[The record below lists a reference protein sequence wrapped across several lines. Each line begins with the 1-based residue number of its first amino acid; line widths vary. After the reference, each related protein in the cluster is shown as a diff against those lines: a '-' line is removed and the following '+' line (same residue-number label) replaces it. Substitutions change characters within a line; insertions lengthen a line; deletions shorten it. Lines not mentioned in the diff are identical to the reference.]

1 MGDWRSWLA
10 RLTGSQKVTG
20 SNPVFSTKNF
30 IKPCN
35 LMKKFFLLV
44 FTALMFIGCNSDDE
58 LTIYDYIGTWSGTY
72 TGTNDKGEWNF
83 VVADDG
89 KVTGTMHSNNF
100 NENYSIN
107 GRLDRSG
114 QLVSE
119 LALPAKG
126 NFNGTLNTE
135 KKGNGT
141 WNNSI
146 PNPARSGNWEGSKIK
161 K

>member
-1 MGDWRSWLA
+1 
-10 RLTGSQKVTG
+10 
-20 SNPVFSTKNF
+20 
-30 IKPCN
+30 
-35 LMKKFFLLV
+35 MKKFFLLV

-89 KVTGTMHSNNF
+89 KVTGTMHSINF

-114 QLVSE
+114 QLVS
-119 LALPAKG
+119 
-126 NFNGTLNTE
+126 
-135 KKGNGT
+135 
-141 WNNSI
+141 
-146 PNPARSGNWEGSKIK
+146 
-161 K
+161 